1 MVPVNRSG
9 PQRSAKGATAM
20 TFGEIAGLFIITWAV
35 VSFYTIV
42 GGP

>member
-1 MVPVNRSG
+1 
-9 PQRSAKGATAM
+9 M